1 MLVGGQDRWGEG
13 QVGGGT
19 SLREEVAPLGSIL

>member
-13 QVGGGT
+13 LVGGET
-19 SLREEVAPLGSIL
+19 SLREKVAPLGSIL